1 MKYQFNREL
10 YPRIALLKAAYNY
23 TDKAFV
29 HLDADDKF
37 YYVELEMKSA
47 ADNVSEK
54 EFTNEMLVQ
63 SVRHEVYRQTKNI
76 RELMLARAM
85 ATTIMADTDSEHSD
99 IETDEYTESEIL
111 KDWFAEDENTEAE

>member
-47 ADNVSEK
+47 AGNVSEK
-54 EFTNEMLVQ
+54 EFTNEMLAQ
-63 SVRHEVYRQTKNI
+63 AVRHEVYRQTKNI

-99 IETDEYTESEIL
+99 VEIDEYTESEIL

>member
-29 HLDADDKF
+29 HLDADDEF
-37 YYVELEMKSA
+37 YFVEIEMKSPT
-47 ADNVSEK
+47 DSMSEK
-54 EFTNEMLVQ
+54 EFTNEMLAQ
-63 SVRHEVYRQTKNI
+63 SVRHEVYQQTKNI

-85 ATTIMADTDSEHSD
+85 ATTIMADTDPEHPD

-111 KDWFAEDENTEAE
+111 RDWFAEDEDTEAE